1 MTTLSKYDREQLAN
15 AERANRQENINAIE
29 ARLAEAR
36 GIYEVV
42 KTHDERVIV
51 SREISKLED
60 MLAEENALY
69 AMAGV
74 TKEDTDV
81 IAENMVI

>member
-15 AERANRQENINAIE
+15 AERAKRQENINAIE
-29 ARLAEAR
+29 AHLAEAR

-60 MLAEENALY
+60 MLAEEKTLY

-74 TKEDTDV
+74 TQ
-81 IAENMVI
+81 AEADGIVNMMI

>member
-15 AERANRQENINAIE
+15 AERAMRQENINAIE

-60 MLAEENALY
+60 MLAEEKTLY

-74 TKEDTDV
+74 TQ
-81 IAENMVI
+81 AEADGVVNMMI

>member
-1 MTTLSKYDREQLAN
+1 MTILSKFDREQLAN
-15 AERANRQENINAIE
+15 AERATRQENINAIE

-60 MLAEENALY
+60 MLAEEKTLY
-69 AMAGV
+69 ASAGV
-74 TKEDTDV
+74 TREDADA
-81 IAENMVI
+81 IAESMVI

>member
-1 MTTLSKYDREQLAN
+1 MTTLSKYDREQFAN
-15 AERANRQENINAIE
+15 AERAKRQENINAIE

-60 MLAEENALY
+60 MLAEEKTLY

-74 TKEDTDV
+74 TQ
-81 IAENMVI
+81 AEADGIVNMMI

>member
-15 AERANRQENINAIE
+15 AERADRQENINAIE

-42 KTHDERVIV
+42 KTEEERLTVR
-51 SREISKLED
+51 REISKLED
-60 MLAEENALY
+60 MLAEEKTLY
-69 AMAGV
+69 ASAGV
-74 TKEDTDV
+74 TQ
-81 IAENMVI
+81 AEADGIVNMMI

>member
-15 AERANRQENINAIE
+15 AERATRQENINTIE

-42 KTHDERVIV
+42 KTQEERVTV
-51 SREISKLED
+51 SREIGKLED
-60 MLAEENALY
+60 MLAEEKTLY
-69 AMAGV
+69 ASAGATREEV
-74 TKEDTDV
+74 ETITAAMG
-81 IAENMVI
+81 I

>member
-15 AERANRQENINAIE
+15 AERAKRQENINAIE

-60 MLAEENALY
+60 MLAEEKTLY

-74 TKEDTDV
+74 TQ
-81 IAENMVI
+81 AEADGIVNMMI

>member
-15 AERANRQENINAIE
+15 AERAKRQENINAIE

-42 KTHDERVIV
+42 KTEEERLTVR
-51 SREISKLED
+51 REISKLED
-60 MLAEENALY
+60 MLAEEKTLY
-69 AMAGV
+69 ASAGV
-74 TKEDTDV
+74 TQ
-81 IAENMVI
+81 AEADGIVNMMI

>member
-1 MTTLSKYDREQLAN
+1 MTTLSKFDREQLAN
-15 AERANRQENINAIE
+15 AERAKRQENINAIE

-42 KTHDERVIV
+42 KTEEERWTVR
-51 SREISKLED
+51 REISKLED
-60 MLAEENALY
+60 MLAEEKTLY

-74 TKEDTDV
+74 TREDTDA